1 MTDYF
6 WFDALKQSIRK
17 NKRLRENRYFQ
28 LATIAK
34 DARPA
39 NRTVVFRGFTQ
50 TSNSIK
56 VITDSRSK
64 KLEEIKS
71 NPACEICWY
80 FNISREQFRIGA
92 EAKIV
97 DQSGSD
103 ERIKTWSELS
113 DSAREQFFWPAPGK
127 HIESSANE
135 SELNPAIHQEIP
147 ETFILLDLQPISVDH
162 LRLKGSPQ
170 TRTLSSVES
179 GDWISSEVYP

>member
-1 MTDYF
+1 MNDYV
-6 WFDALKQSIRK
+6 WFDALKRAIRK

-28 LATIAK
+28 LATISK
-34 DARPA
+34 DALPA
-39 NRTVVFRGFTQ
+39 NRTVVFRGFSVL
-50 TSNSIK
+50 SNSIK

-71 NPACEICWY
+71 NPSFEICWY
-80 FNISREQFRIGA
+80 FSITREQFRVRG

-113 DSAREQFFWPAPGK
+113 DSAKEQFFWPAPGK
-127 HIESSANE
+127 HIESFVNE
-135 SELNPAIHQEIP
+135 TKPNPVMHQEIP
-147 ETFILLDLQPISVDH
+147 ETFVLLDLQPISIDH

-170 TRTLSSVES
+170 TRIFSSIDS
-179 GDWISSEVYP
+179 GDWRSLEVHP